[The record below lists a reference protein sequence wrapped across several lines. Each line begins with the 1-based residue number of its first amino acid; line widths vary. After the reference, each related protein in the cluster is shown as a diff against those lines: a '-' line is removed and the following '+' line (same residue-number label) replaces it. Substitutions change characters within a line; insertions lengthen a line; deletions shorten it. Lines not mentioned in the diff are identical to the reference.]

1 MLDIQP
7 LKSFNTQFQ
16 VTSCIDDHFRTISTW
31 LGRDT
36 RTMYADAWAF
46 EYNADAQQLLLDR
59 VVYPRLNLGYLDTY
73 HGIQVDF
80 RDRNFSGTTLNSNE
94 DEKPFLDMLQ
104 SELDAGMAVLVGID
118 VYYCP
123 WSDGYLKTHAR
134 HSCLAVGIDQKDQ
147 KIMLVDAYYGQK
159 NMEMELQLFL
169 NISFYY
175 AIFRL
180 TDPCS
185 SHNDWKGLLS
195 SSLHDQ
201 TSIPTMR
208 NSIRNLKDFAKA
220 YSEEGIVISD
230 PKIDTQH
237 AIFQWMRFSLARLRY
252 ASFIF
257 YLHELSQEDMFH
269 TIGRHYLELARKWDA
284 IMHQSIKSS
293 FSGDPVNQRQK
304 IYNKMLFIIQNE
316 SELLNQLQD
325 LA

>member
-7 LKSFNTQFQ
+7 LKSFDTPFQ
-16 VTSCIDDHFRTISTW
+16 VTSCIDDNFKTVSNW
-31 LGRDT
+31 LGRDM
-36 RTMYADAWAF
+36 RTMYADACVF
-46 EYNADAQQLLLDR
+46 EYDADSQQLLLDR
-59 VVYPRLNLGYLDTY
+59 IVYPRLNLSYLDTY

-80 RDRNFSGTTLNSNE
+80 RDRNFSGTTLNSSE

-104 SELDAGMAVLVGID
+104 AELDAGMAVLVGID

-147 KIMLVDAYYGQK
+147 KIMLVDAYYGKK

-169 NISFYY
+169 DISFYY
-175 AIFRL
+175 ATFSK
-180 TDPCS
+180 TDPCF

-195 SSLHDQ
+195 SSLYDQ
-201 TSIPTMR
+201 TSVPTMQ
-208 NSIRNLKDFAKA
+208 NSIRNLEKFAKA
-220 YSEEGIVISD
+220 YSEEGIIISD
-230 PKIDTQH
+230 PKVDTQH

-257 YLHELSQEDMFH
+257 YLHELSQEDMLH
-269 TIGRHYLELARKWDA
+269 TIGGQYLELARRWDA